1 MEHTMK
7 LTTEEIVIV
16 NLLKQAVESEG
27 CELAQVDFENNIL
40 RVEGPDKFVSACAR
54 AVADIID

>member
-1 MEHTMK
+1 MES
-7 LTTEEIVIV
+7 TTEEEIVIV
-16 NLLKQAVESEG
+16 NLLKQAVEAEG